1 MRDDIILPENRMPPK
16 DRQFNWTKI

>member
-1 MRDDIILPENRMPPK
+1 MRDDIILPENRMPPN